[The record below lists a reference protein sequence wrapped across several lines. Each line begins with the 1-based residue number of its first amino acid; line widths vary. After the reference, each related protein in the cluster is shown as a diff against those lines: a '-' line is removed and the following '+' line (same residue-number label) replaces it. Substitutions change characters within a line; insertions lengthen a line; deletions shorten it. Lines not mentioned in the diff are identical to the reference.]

1 MAPLN
6 NDNDKVLFLKKVRKI
21 KIITQDLYPIQEK
34 VRL

>member
-6 NDNDKVLFLKKVRKI
+6 NDKVLFFKKGKKD